1 MKNYINHI
9 AIGLCILLGITGC
22 IKEDLPA
29 NNKTEI
35 DKNSILLSLKSSKAS
50 DSKKLLHN
58 EDKLEYVC
66 VLFFDP
72 SNNKLAHYEKNI
84 KVSDTNEAMIP
95 LDTKMNGQMYNVYVI
110 ANYDVTT
117 KDTSDPDIDKAICNL
132 IVDQTELNELKELVL
147 TTIFNREDDGEEP
160 SFVMDGIVE
169 NVAITLGEAIIQPI
183 QLERVAARIL
193 LNASFKEFKETIDG
207 IEHIYT
213 PYISGETYP
222 EVTMYN
228 GIGRTSFDEKYIPKP
243 EDIVNP
249 RVRTLKKQ
257 KTFNDD
263 NTKTY
268 HYHDVPLYSYANN
281 WENIENQ
288 NLGTYLELKVV
299 WHHRSFNG
307 IDEQI
312 PFYYQVPITPKEKL
326 ERNNAYEIRLDVGM
340 KGSEVPTEAITL
352 EGEIQVI
359 KWNDITFDAVMNRYK
374 YLSVDPIVDTL
385 RNVAT
390 TQFKY
395 ASSSPIQVKIKSV
408 SYIDYSTSAN
418 TEKNLSEDE
427 ITASGFKAY
436 LVGSEIYFEHK
447 IDKANQFYP
456 YTIELEV
463 TNDDD
468 VEPQIIDIVQYP
480 AIYIIGENNPS
491 NSNRIVYNISTADTE
506 IKGILSN
513 GKEISFGK
521 NINIDKGDYKG
532 DKNPNLYTVYVS
544 AFDENDVWD
553 AIHYKSSDNGNK
565 HDYKPYMI
573 GDPREDTSNDDVV
586 SQLKYYRATKSDA
599 VSQSIVAPI
608 FKVASSRGGLNGSII
623 WSQAKHRCSVYQENG
638 YPAGRWRLPT
648 EAEIQYI
655 KSLSSKGMI
664 PELFDDETGYIAASG
679 RGWLWKTN
687 NYGWGNMIDFNEYT
701 MGFARCV
708 YDVWYWGDEK
718 IQEKDKFKWGDNPD
732 GSLRD
737 F

>member
-35 DKNSILLSLKSSKAS
+35 DENSILLSLKSSKAS
-50 DSKKLLHN
+50 DSQKLLHN

-84 KVSDTNEAMIP
+84 KVSDTNEVVIP
-95 LDTKMNGQMYNVYVI
+95 LDTKMNNRKYNIYVI

-132 IVDQTELNELKELVL
+132 IIDQTELNELKELVL

-169 NVAITLGEAIIQPI
+169 NVSITLGEAIIQPI
-183 QLERVAARIL
+183 QLKRVAARIL

-207 IEHIYT
+207 IEHTYT
-213 PYISGETYP
+213 PYISGEIYP

-249 RVRTLKKQ
+249 RVRTLKEQ

-268 HYHDVPLYSYANN
+268 YYHDVPLYSYANN

-299 WHHRSFNG
+299 WYHTSSNG

-352 EGEIQVI
+352 EGEIQVMN
-359 KWNDITFDAVMNRYK
+359 WNDITFDAVMNRYK
-374 YLSVDPIVDTL
+374 YLSVDPIVATL

-418 TEKNLSEDE
+418 TERNLSEDE

-456 YTIELEV
+456 YTIKLEV
-463 TNDDD
+463 TNDDDD
-468 VEPQIIDIVQYP
+468 VEPQIIEIVQYP
-480 AIYIIGENNPS
+480 AIYVFAEKDPDIADNDQNKH
-491 NSNRIVYNISTADTE
+491 RFVYNVWEASPISGTLVTLPSGNEAGRVQ
-506 IKGILSN
+506 KLSQS
-513 GKEISFGK
+513 K
-521 NINIDKGDYKG
+521 
-532 DKNPNLYTVYVS
+532 DKNPNQYNIHVT
-544 AFDENDVWD
+544 AFDENDGLNDGRKYV
-553 AIHYKSSDNGNK
+553 
-565 HDYKPYMI
+565 I
-573 GDPREDTSNDDVV
+573 GDPRDEERQIDRISFVNKYRQTKEDMEIQNMV
-586 SQLKYYRATKSDA
+586 S
-599 VSQSIVAPI
+599 PI
-608 FKVASSRGGLNGSII
+608 YKVASSWGGTNTLNNFQS
-623 WSQAKHRCSVYQENG
+623 AKDRCSVYQENG
-638 YPAGRWRLPT
+638 YPAGRWRIPT
-648 EAEIQYI
+648 EAEIEYI
-655 KSLSSKGMI
+655 VNLSIKKKI
-664 PELFDDETGYIAASG
+664 PTLFNTEDGVYYAASG
-679 RGWLWKTN
+679 RTWDGEKWGKQDYY
-687 NYGWGNMIDFNEYT
+687 YGVYV
-701 MGFARCV
+701 RCV
-708 YDVWYWGDEK
+708 YDVWYWGD
-718 IQEKDKFKWGDNPD
+718 DKLNNKETFVWGDDPN
-732 GSLRD
+732 GSLKD
-737 F
+737 FQGNQL